1 VVSTT
6 EPSTKILIAEDEA
19 IIRLDLKEMLEEEG
33 FRVVGEASDGEAAI
47 RLAQERDPDVVIM
60 DIKMPG
66 LDGIEASRRLRA
78 QGFEPAILILT
89 MFEDDDSVFAALRA
103 GASGYVLKDANQ
115 EDLVRAIR
123 TVASGEVIFGGG
135 VARKVLRYF
144 AIGSKGAA
152 EPFPE
157 LTDRER
163 EILELVAT
171 GANNASIARRLFL
184 SEKTVRNNVSNIFT
198 KLHVADRSEA
208 IVKARE
214 AGLGTG
220 SEPDG
225 PA

>member
-1 VVSTT
+1 VS
-6 EPSTKILIAEDEA
+6 EQ
-19 IIRLDLKEMLEEEG
+19 RL
-33 FRVVGEASDGEAAI
+33 RVVIVDDHPVFRDGLSALLTSVGIEVVGQADGGEPAI
-47 RLAQERDPDVVIM
+47 EMATELQPDVVIM

-66 LDGIEASRRLRA
+66 IDGIEASRRLRT

-123 TVASGEVIFGGG
+123 SVASGEVIFGGG
-135 VARKVLRYF
+135 IASKVLRYF
-144 AIGSKGAA
+144 AAGPKTSAQ
-152 EPFPE
+152 PFPE
-157 LTDRER
+157 LTERER
-163 EILELVAT
+163 EILELVAS
-171 GANNASIARRLFL
+171 GANNTSIARRLFV

-214 AGLGTG
+214 AGLGGG
-220 SEPDG
+220 SEPGG
-225 PA
+225 PT

>member
-1 VVSTT
+1 VSDQGLRVVIVDDH
-6 EPSTKILIAEDEA
+6 PV
-19 IIRLDLKEMLEEEG
+19 
-33 FRVVGEASDGEAAI
+33 FRDGLSALLTSVGMDVVGEAENGSSAI
-47 RLAQERDPDVVIM
+47 EVSTELQPDVVIM

-66 LDGIEASRRLRA
+66 LDGIEASRRLRS

-135 VARKVLRYF
+135 VASKVLRYF
-144 AIGSKGAA
+144 AVGSKTSA

-163 EILELVAT
+163 EILELVAS
-171 GANNASIARRLFL
+171 GSNNASIARRLFL

-214 AGLGTG
+214 AGLGGG
-220 SEPDG
+220 SG
-225 PA
+225 SPA